1 MQTFAIAQAKNNF
14 SALLHLVESGE
25 DVVLTRHGKRI
36 ARIVLDKEPEIS
48 AHEIQLLKIAEAKAM
63 LTNIRSKVH
72 IGSVMD
78 WREARDAGRKY

>member
-14 SALLHLVESGE
+14 SALLHLVESAE

-48 AHEIQLLKIAEAKAM
+48 AQEIQLLKIAEAKAI
-63 LTNIRSKVH
+63 LENIRAKVQV
-72 IGSVMD
+72 GSALD